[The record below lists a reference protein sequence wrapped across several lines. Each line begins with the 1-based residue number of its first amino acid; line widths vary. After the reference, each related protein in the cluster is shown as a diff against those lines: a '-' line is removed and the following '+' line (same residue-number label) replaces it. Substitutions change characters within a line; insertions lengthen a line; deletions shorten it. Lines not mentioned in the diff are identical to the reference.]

1 MQSWIITGGL
11 ACGKSSLSKELLRIG
26 GDAIAFFSCDEAA
39 ARLWGDPAILKLAAA
54 EFGPAILHPDGSVN
68 RERLREI
75 VFADPEAR
83 LALEAF
89 LHPPILGELEAARSA
104 ALQKSPQPKVFLA
117 EVPLYHEIRPS
128 VPADMVI
135 VVAASRAVQRNRL
148 MEHRGLD
155 ADTSEKMLDAQLPLE
170 VKTGQAD
177 AVVWNDGSPAM
188 LEAQALALVRD
199 RWTL

>member
-1 MQSWIITGGL
+1 MESWIITGGL
-11 ACGKSSLSKELLRIG
+11 ACGKSSLSRELLRIG
-26 GDAIAFFSCDEAA
+26 GEAIAFFSCDDASS
-39 ARLWGDPAILKLAAA
+39 RLWTDPAILRKAASQ
-54 EFGPAILHPDGSVN
+54 FGQGIFKADGKVD
-68 RERLREI
+68 RDRLREI
-75 VFADPEAR
+75 VFADPVAR
-83 LALEAF
+83 QKLEGI
-89 LHPPILGELEAARSA
+89 LHPPILRELEAARA
-104 ALQKSPQPKVFLA
+104 AAGQKSPPPKVFLA
-117 EVPLYHEIRPS
+117 EVPLYHEIRQS

-155 ADTSEKMLDAQLPLE
+155 ANTSEKMLDAQLPLD
-170 VKTGQAD
+170 VKIDQAD